1 MLNEK
6 NIYYNMKKNYI
17 APEMEELNLVAEQL
31 LAVSVAVDGDKT
43 VDTNTPGSQLG
54 NDRRGEWGDLWK

>member
-1 MLNEK
+1 
-6 NIYYNMKKNYI
+6 MKKNYI
-17 APEMEELNLVAEQL
+17 APEMEELNMVAEQL
-31 LAVSVAVDGDKT
+31 LAVSITVDGDKT

>member
-1 MLNEK
+1 
-6 NIYYNMKKNYI
+6 MKKNYI

-31 LAVSVAVDGDKT
+31 LAVSITVDGDKT
-43 VDTNTPGSQLG
+43 VDTSTSGSQLG

>member
-1 MLNEK
+1 
-6 NIYYNMKKNYI
+6 MKKNYI

-31 LAVSVAVDGDKT
+31 LAVSITVDGSKT
-43 VDTNTPGSQLG
+43 VDTSAPGSQLG